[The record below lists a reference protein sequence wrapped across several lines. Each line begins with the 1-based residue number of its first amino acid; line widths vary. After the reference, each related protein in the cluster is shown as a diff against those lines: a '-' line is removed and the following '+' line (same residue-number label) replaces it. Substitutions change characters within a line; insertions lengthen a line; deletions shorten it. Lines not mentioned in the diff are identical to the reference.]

1 MDSRNTTHVR
11 LDLVH
16 LTRAQLSDCQ
26 SVHDASVIEIIQQ
39 SKLSRC
45 RCYDYLSTDF
55 VSDSVVFAELNQ
67 TAVSLATQP
76 CLKTS
81 GFVIDTGMNNSAV
94 PASLMPGPVFLLLE
108 NSDAGGPVLLQNRPS
123 HGKPHDASANHD
135 AVKSFHDVR
144 AFYFFAVE
152 ALPQLLNVSEC
163 AP

>member
-94 PASLMPGPVFLLLE
+94 PASLMRGPVFSFSRTVMRADPFFCKIAQATE
-108 NSDAGGPVLLQNRPS
+108 SPTMPPPITMQSNRS
-123 HGKPHDASANHD
+123 MMSGHFIFSRLRRCL
-135 AVKSFHDVR
+135 S
-144 AFYFFAVE
+144 
-152 ALPQLLNVSEC
+152 S
-163 AP
+163 